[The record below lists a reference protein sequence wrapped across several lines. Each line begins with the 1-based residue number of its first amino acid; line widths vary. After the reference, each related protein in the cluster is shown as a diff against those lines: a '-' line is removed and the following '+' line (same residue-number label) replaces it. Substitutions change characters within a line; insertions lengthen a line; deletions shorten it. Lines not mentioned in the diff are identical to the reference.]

1 MDASEVCKLI
11 EFQAI
16 DAKGYATYVDA
27 VSNVDWHWTGD
38 RTTIHGRA
46 ICRVQILYDE
56 VGVCIGPDGGMEV
69 GDRTRIKLK
78 F

>member
-11 EFQAI
+11 EFQAV
-16 DAKGYATYVDA
+16 DTQRYATYVDA

-38 RTTIHGRA
+38 RTTIHCRT
-46 ICRVQILYDE
+46 IRRVQVLYDE
-56 VGVCIGPDGGMEV
+56 VGIFIGTDGGMEI